1 MYRPSLGIAKESLY
15 AFTQLGVLNTLARWT
30 EYDYMCFIDE
40 ENASRYRCLLCSLN
54 KNMKGQGLWSV
65 CFDFWSHL
73 ANPLFLHLASQQKY
87 HPKCLQ
93 SSQDEGTIHKMDIHS
108 LSESLQSTS
117 YTEPSIYTLN
127 ECIPQSWGCIC
138 CLWLRD
144 IDLELHG
151 NGSPGNKLSLA
162 GSTDDST
169 VAPWVNATGQRIPCS
184 PHSP

>member
-1 MYRPSLGIAKESLY
+1 MR
-15 AFTQLGVLNTLARWT
+15 FV
-30 EYDYMCFIDE
+30 DE
-40 ENASRYRCLLCSLN
+40 ENASRYCCLLCSLN
-54 KNMKGQGLWSV
+54 KNMKDQGLRSV

-93 SSQDEGTIHKMDIHS
+93 SSQDKGTIHKMNIHS

-127 ECIPQSWGCIC
+127 ECIPQSRGCIC

-144 IDLELHG
+144 IERTSR
-151 NGSPGNKLSLA
+151 NGSPGNKLSPA

-169 VAPWVNATGQRIPCS
+169 VAPWVNATGQTNPCS